1 MPPKRIERRSDVE
14 AAGDLLD
21 RALGLGHIAPHVPGE
36 PDHLA
41 ASLAAREEAR
51 AFLADL
57 ARVAGVSRW
66 DEREFER
73 AVLNGALQEWRPGRV
88 ERVADGWRI
97 ESRECPLLAEAALDP
112 RVCEMCQAFQLMV
125 AHGATRGRVA
135 DVEFSSLVTRGDG
148 KCSTHIRM
156 NGTGE
161 PRRPLDDS
169 AA

>member
-1 MPPKRIERRSDVE
+1 MTPRRIERKSDVE

-21 RALGLGHIAPHVPGE
+21 RALGLGHIASHVPGE

-41 ASLAAREEAR
+41 AWVAAREEAR

-57 ARVAGVSRW
+57 ARVAGVSQW

-73 AVLNGALQEWRPGRV
+73 AVLKGALQEWRPGRV
-88 ERVADGWRI
+88 ERVADGWRV

-112 RVCEMCQAFQLMV
+112 RVCEMCQAFQLIV
-125 AHGATRGRVA
+125 SRAATRGHVV
-135 DVEFSSLVTRGDG
+135 DVEFSNLVTRGDG

-156 NGTGE
+156 NGTGG
-161 PRRPLDDS
+161 PD
-169 AA
+169 